1 MLSVAAS
8 CAGSSVAKNRR
19 GGKVVIS
26 AIRSTLDNQTRGHTS
41 VLEAEATQW
50 NTTTAVFLLQAVAYC
65 MLQYINIHNLLK
77 NFLVQWNLGNCL
89 PSKGCD

>member
-1 MLSVAAS
+1 M
-8 CAGSSVAKNRR
+8 
-19 GGKVVIS
+19 
-26 AIRSTLDNQTRGHTS
+26 
-41 VLEAEATQW
+41 LEAEATQW